1 MFMPKPLVSEFPLGP
16 QAARCVPLN
25 IEIRGA
31 GGVGKTCVKFR
42 GELATATT
50 ATSTATATSSAAA
63 ATAAATMTAAT
74 SHGRTGGAGGPRAH
88 GPRAIAPGVEA
99 AGHFRFLGA
108 SALQSPFGA
117 VDSPLLCLNAPSCG
131 G

>member
-1 MFMPKPLVSEFPLGP
+1 MFMPELLVSEIPLGL
-16 QAARCVPLN
+16 QAARCAPLN

-42 GELATATT
+42 GELAT